1 MKQNLKER
9 LNSKRGITL
18 IALVITIIVLLILAG
33 VAIATLTGDN
43 GILTKAQSAKEKNA
57 QKTVEEQINLAVQ
70 ASKINEGLVIDK
82 DILEQE
88 LTNNGIEITKSEND
102 ELPWTVK
109 KDGYVYTIS
118 ENGEVK
124 EKEGIAITTGDIEIL
139 KGSTEGK
146 KVSAQILSGETGTIK
161 WESTGNI
168 TLSEAGENEVTVK
181 VNSNANAG
189 ETATVTAKVEGK
201 TYQDSINVK
210 IVAKVTGVTAEK
222 IEVSIGDKS
231 KIGKITAVPE
241 NAESVEVTSYVSQ
254 DITKATVD
262 EKTGEVTGVQEGETT
277 VTINAKGKLSGTVV
291 TGTCSVKVTKLDHS
305 EVVVPTITATG
316 NLANKPN
323 IKEVREGNIPIP
335 QGYNYIKGDKIGGAV
350 ITDAASGEEKVGN
363 EFVWVPVDEINDMA
377 QCNQAD
383 GTTLCNI
390 QVDSND
396 GHLYCS
402 THSNN
407 TNIVGKLY
415 ATSTESNFG
424 TANTIYNANSG
435 LREPANLSS
444 SYDSTST
451 NLSWTSTLY
460 QEEYNK
466 MIKSVSQYGGFYVG
480 RYEMSLN
487 SETKNAESKYG
498 ATSANASD
506 TDTNQWYGLYNKAKT
521 YAPENAR
528 QKVVSSMIWGSQY
541 DAMLKWMKG
550 NKINATSSSPTDLS
564 IGTTS
569 KNTTRVTGGANNGQ
583 TVSKDKL
590 NNIYDIIG
598 NSSEWT
604 QEAKN
609 TNLRVYRGGNYT
621 NSDAP
626 SIRGSYNPTVA
637 NSRGSRLTLYLK

>member
-9 LNSKRGITL
+9 VNGKNGITL

-33 VAIATLTGDN
+33 VTIATLTGDN
-43 GILTKAQSAKEKNA
+43 GILTKAQNAKEKNA

-118 ENGEVK
+118 ENGEIK

-139 KGSTEGK
+139 KGSTKGK

-161 WESTGNI
+161 WEHTGNI
-168 TLSEAGENEVTVK
+168 TLSATEGNEITVN

-189 ETATVTAKVEGK
+189 DTATITARIDGK

-210 IVAKVTGVTAEK
+210 IVTQVTSVTAEK
-222 IEVSIGDKS
+222 IEVSIGDKK
-231 KIGKITAVPE
+231 KIEKITATPE
-241 NAESVEVTSYVSQ
+241 NAEGIEVTSYVSQ
-254 DITKATVD
+254 DTTKVTVD

-277 VTINAKGKLSGTVV
+277 VTISAKGKLSGAVV

-305 EVVVPTITATG
+305 EVVVPTITAKG
-316 NLANKPN
+316 NLTNKPN
-323 IKEVREGNIPIP
+323 IKEVRQGNIPIP

-350 ITDAASGEEKVGN
+350 ITDAATGVEKTGN
-363 EFVWVPVDEINDMA
+363 EFVWVPVDTLSNMAVVTSGTDANGNINYRGVLYNWGTDA
-377 QCNQAD
+377 TGNTAYDWSAD
-383 GTTLCNI
+383 
-390 QVDSND
+390 
-396 GHLYCS
+396 S
-402 THSNN
+402 TS
-407 TNIVGKLY
+407 
-415 ATSTESNFG
+415 F
-424 TANTIYNANSG
+424 
-435 LREPANLSS
+435 REPANLSG
-444 SYDSTST
+444 SYDSKSK
-451 NLSWTSTLY
+451 NSSWTSTLY

-506 TDTNQWYGLYNKAKT
+506 TDTNQWYGLYNRAKT
-521 YAPENAR
+521 YAPEKNSDNTENAS

-590 NNIYDIIG
+590 SNIYDLLG
-598 NSSEWT
+598 NSLEWT
-604 QEAKN
+604 QEANN
-609 TNLRVYRGGNYT
+609 TSYRVIRGGYY
-621 NSDAP
+621 NSSIAP
-626 SIRGSYNPTVA
+626 SYRSYDCPTDTL
-637 NSRGSRLTLYLK
+637 SYDGSRFTLYIK

>member
-1 MKQNLKER
+1 MKNKLKEQ
-9 LNSKRGITL
+9 LKINKGITL

-33 VAIATLTGDN
+33 VTIATLTGDN
-43 GILTKAQSAKEKNA
+43 GILTKAQNAKEKNA

-88 LTNNGIEITKSEND
+88 LTNNGIEITKSGND

-118 ENGEVK
+118 ENGEIK

-291 TGTCSVKVTKLDHS
+291 TGTCSVKVTKLNHS
-305 EVVVPTITATG
+305 EVVVPTITAAG
-316 NLANKPN
+316 NLANNDN

-335 QGYNYIKGDKIGGAV
+335 EGYNYIKGDKIGGAV

-363 EFVWVPVDEINDMA
+363 EFVWVPVDTLNNMA
-377 QCNQAD
+377 VVTS
-383 GTTLCNI
+383 GTDAN
-390 QVDSND
+390 
-396 GHLYCS
+396 G
-402 THSNN
+402 N
-407 TNIVGKLY
+407 TNYRGVLY
-415 ATSTESNFG
+415 DWNTDTTGNTQYEWSADSTS
-424 TANTIYNANSG
+424 YY
-435 LREPANLSS
+435 REPANLSS
-444 SYDSTST
+444 STEGDEANSSKIEGW
-451 NLSWTSTLY
+451 SSTLY

-506 TDTNQWYGLYNKAKT
+506 TDTNQWYGLYNRAKT
-521 YAPENAR
+521 YAPENAS

-590 NNIYDIIG
+590 SNIYDLLG
-598 NSSEWT
+598 NIREWT
-604 QEAKN
+604 QEAIS
-609 TNLRVYRGGNYT
+609 TAYRISRGGYY
-621 NSDAP
+621 SGSYAP
-626 SIRGSYNPTVA
+626 SSRTDNYPASTFSSY
-637 NSRGSRLTLYLK
+637 GSRLTLYIK

>member
-9 LNSKRGITL
+9 VNGKNGITL

-33 VAIATLTGDN
+33 VTIATLTGDN
-43 GILTKAQSAKEKNA
+43 GILTKAQNAKEKNA

-139 KGSTEGK
+139 KGSTKGK

-168 TLSEAGENEVTVK
+168 TISATEGNEITVNVK
-181 VNSNANAG
+181 SNANAG

-277 VTINAKGKLSGTVV
+277 VTINAKGKLSGAVV

-305 EVVVPTITATG
+305 EVVVPTITAKG

-323 IKEVREGNIPIP
+323 IKEVRQGNIPIP

-363 EFVWVPVDEINDMA
+363 EFVWVPVDEISKMA
-377 QCNQAD
+377 STD
-383 GTTLCNI
+383 IGGTDAN
-390 QVDSND
+390 
-396 GHLYCS
+396 G
-402 THSNN
+402 N
-407 TNIVGKLY
+407 TNYRGVLY
-415 ATSTESNFG
+415 NWYTDVTGNTAWNWSADSTS
-424 TANTIYNANSG
+424 Y
-435 LREPANLSS
+435 REPANLSS
-444 SYDSTST
+444 SYDSTSK
-451 NLSWTSTLY
+451 NSSWTSTLY

-466 MIKSVSQYGGFYVG
+466 MVKSVSEYGGFYIG
-480 RYEMSLN
+480 RYEMSIN
-487 SETKNAESKYG
+487 ATSKNAESKYG

-506 TDTNQWYGLYNKAKT
+506 TDTNQWYGLYNRAKT
-521 YAPENAR
+521 YAPEKNSDNTENAS

-590 NNIYDIIG
+590 SNIYDLLG
-598 NSSEWT
+598 NSLEWT
-604 QEAKN
+604 QEANN
-609 TNLRVYRGGNYT
+609 TSYRVIRGGYY
-621 NSDAP
+621 NSSIAP
-626 SIRGSYNPTVA
+626 SYRSYDCPTDTL
-637 NSRGSRLTLYLK
+637 SYDGSRFTLYIK

>member
-9 LNSKRGITL
+9 VNGKNGITL

-33 VAIATLTGDN
+33 VTIATLTGDN
-43 GILTKAQSAKEKNA
+43 GILTKAQNAKEKNA

-139 KGSTEGK
+139 KGSTKGK
-146 KVSAQILSGETGTIK
+146 KVSAQILRGETGTIK
-161 WESTGNI
+161 WEHTGNI
-168 TLSEAGENEVTVK
+168 TLSATEGNEVTVN
-181 VNSNANAG
+181 VNGNANAG
-189 ETATVTAKVEGK
+189 DTATITARIDGK

-210 IVAKVTGVTAEK
+210 IVTQVTSVTAEK
-222 IEVSIGDKS
+222 IEVSIGDKK
-231 KIGKITAVPE
+231 KIEKITATPE
-241 NAESVEVTSYVSQ
+241 NAEGIEVTSYVSQ
-254 DITKATVD
+254 DTTKVTVD

-277 VTINAKGKLSGTVV
+277 VTISAKGKLSGAVV

-305 EVVVPTITATG
+305 EVVVPTITAKG

-323 IKEVREGNIPIP
+323 IKEVRQGNIPIP

-363 EFVWVPVDEINDMA
+363 EFVWVPVDEISKMA
-377 QCNQAD
+377 STD
-383 GTTLCNI
+383 IGGTDAN
-390 QVDSND
+390 
-396 GHLYCS
+396 G
-402 THSNN
+402 N
-407 TNIVGKLY
+407 TNYRGVLY
-415 ATSTESNFG
+415 NWGTDATGNTAWNWSADSTS
-424 TANTIYNANSG
+424 Y
-435 LREPANLSS
+435 REPANLSS
-444 SYDSTST
+444 SYDSKSK
-451 NLSWTSTLY
+451 NSSWTSTLY

-506 TDTNQWYGLYNKAKT
+506 TDTNQWYGLYNRAKT
-521 YAPENAR
+521 YAPENAS

-550 NKINATSSSPTDLS
+550 NKINVTSSSPTDLS
-564 IGTTS
+564 IGNTS
-569 KNTTRVTGGANNGQ
+569 RNTTRVTGGANNGQ

-590 NNIYDIIG
+590 SNIYDLLG
-598 NSSEWT
+598 NSLEWT
-604 QEAKN
+604 QEANN
-609 TNLRVYRGGNYT
+609 TYYRVIRGGYY
-621 NSDAP
+621 NSSLAP
-626 SIRGSYNPTVA
+626 SYRSYDCPTDTL
-637 NSRGSRLTLYLK
+637 SYDGSRFTLYIK

>member
-9 LNSKRGITL
+9 GNGKNGITL
-18 IALVITIIVLLILAG
+18 IALVITIIVLLILVG
-33 VAIATLTGDN
+33 VTIATLTGDN
-43 GILTKAQSAKEKNA
+43 GILTKAQNAKEKNA
-57 QKTVEEQINLAVQ
+57 QKTVEEQIKLAVQ

-118 ENGEVK
+118 KNGEVK

-139 KGSTEGK
+139 KGSTKGK

-168 TLSEAGENEVTVK
+168 TISATEGNEITVN

-189 ETATVTAKVEGK
+189 DTATITARIDGK

-210 IVAKVTGVTAEK
+210 IVTQVTSVTAEK
-222 IEVSIGDKS
+222 IEVSIGDKK
-231 KIGKITAVPE
+231 KIEKITATPE
-241 NAESVEVTSYVSQ
+241 NAEGIEVTSYVSQ
-254 DITKATVD
+254 DTTKVTVD

-277 VTINAKGKLSGTVV
+277 VTISAKGKLSGAVV

-350 ITDAASGEEKVGN
+350 ITDAATGVEKTGN
-363 EFVWVPVDEINDMA
+363 EFVWVPVDTLSNMAVVTSGTDANGNINYRGVLYNWGTDA
-377 QCNQAD
+377 TGNTAWNWSAD
-383 GTTLCNI
+383 
-390 QVDSND
+390 
-396 GHLYCS
+396 S
-402 THSNN
+402 TS
-407 TNIVGKLY
+407 
-415 ATSTESNFG
+415 F
-424 TANTIYNANSG
+424 
-435 LREPANLSS
+435 REPANLSG
-444 SYDSTST
+444 SYDSKSK
-451 NLSWTSTLY
+451 NSSWTSTLY

-498 ATSANASD
+498 ATSATAES
-506 TDTNQWYGLYNKAKT
+506 TSAKQWYGLYNKAKT
-521 YAPENAR
+521 YAPENAS

-550 NKINATSSSPTDLS
+550 NKINVTSSSPTDLS

-569 KNTTRVTGGANNGQ
+569 RNTTRVTGGANNGQ

-590 NNIYDIIG
+590 SNIYDLLG
-598 NSSEWT
+598 NSLEWT
-604 QEAKN
+604 QEANN
-609 TNLRVYRGGNYT
+609 TSYRVIRGGYY
-621 NSDAP
+621 NSSIAP
-626 SIRGSYNPTVA
+626 SYRSYDCPTDTLS
-637 NSRGSRLTLYLK
+637 NDGSRFTLYIK

>member
-9 LNSKRGITL
+9 VKGKNGITL

-33 VAIATLTGDN
+33 VTIATLTGDN
-43 GILTKAQSAKEKNA
+43 GILTKAQNAKEKNA

-88 LTNNGIEITKSEND
+88 LTNNGIEIIKSEND

-124 EKEGIAITTGDIEIL
+124 EKEGIAITTGDTEIL

-161 WESTGNI
+161 WEHTGNI
-168 TLSEAGENEVTVK
+168 TLSATEGNEVTVN

-189 ETATVTAKVEGK
+189 DIATITARIDGK

-210 IVAKVTGVTAEK
+210 IVTQVTSVTAEK
-222 IEVSIGDKS
+222 IEVSIGDKK
-231 KIGKITAVPE
+231 KIEKITATPE
-241 NAESVEVTSYVSQ
+241 NAEGIEVTSYVSQ
-254 DITKATVD
+254 DTTKVTVD

-277 VTINAKGKLSGTVV
+277 VTISAKGKLSGAVV

-305 EVVVPTITATG
+305 EVVVPTITAKG

-323 IKEVREGNIPIP
+323 IKEVRQGNIPIP

-350 ITDAASGEEKVGN
+350 ITDAATGVEKTGN
-363 EFVWVPVDEINDMA
+363 EFVWVPVDTLSNMA
-377 QCNQAD
+377 VPTS
-383 GTTLCNI
+383 GTDANE
-390 QVDSND
+390 
-396 GHLYCS
+396 
-402 THSNN
+402 N
-407 TNIVGKLY
+407 TNYRGVLY
-415 ATSTESNFG
+415 NWNTDATGNTAYDWSADSTS
-424 TANTIYNANSG
+424 Y
-435 LREPANLSS
+435 REPANLSS

-451 NLSWTSTLY
+451 NSSWTSTLY

-498 ATSANASD
+498 ATSATAES
-506 TDTNQWYGLYNKAKT
+506 TSAKQWYGLYNKAKT
-521 YAPENAR
+521 YAPENAS

-550 NKINATSSSPTDLS
+550 NKINVTSSSPTDLS
-564 IGTTS
+564 IGNTS
-569 KNTTRVTGGANNGQ
+569 RNTTRVTGGANNGQ

-590 NNIYDIIG
+590 SNIYDLLG
-598 NSSEWT
+598 NSREWT
-604 QEAKN
+604 QEANN
-609 TNLRVYRGGNYT
+609 TNYRVYRGGRYDTGHAPSYRNYYGPTLT
-621 NSDAP
+621 NSY
-626 SIRGSYNPTVA
+626 G
-637 NSRGSRLTLYLK
+637 GSRLTLYIK

>member
-9 LNSKRGITL
+9 VNGKNGITL

-33 VAIATLTGDN
+33 VTIATLTGDN

-70 ASKINEGLVIDK
+70 ASRINEGLVIDK

-139 KGSTEGK
+139 KGSTERK

-161 WESTGNI
+161 WEHTGNI
-168 TLSEAGENEVTVK
+168 TLSETGENEVTVN

-189 ETATVTAKVEGK
+189 DIATITARIDGK

-210 IVAKVTGVTAEK
+210 IVAQVTSVTAEK
-222 IEVSIGDKS
+222 IEVSIGDKK
-231 KIGKITAVPE
+231 KIEKITATPE
-241 NAESVEVTSYVSQ
+241 NAEGIEVTSYVSQ
-254 DITKATVD
+254 DTTKVTVD

-277 VTINAKGKLSGTVV
+277 VTISAKGKLSGAVV

-305 EVVVPTITATG
+305 EVVVPTITAKG

-323 IKEVREGNIPIP
+323 IKEVRQGNIPIP

-350 ITDAASGEEKVGN
+350 ITDAATGVEKTGN
-363 EFVWVPVDEINDMA
+363 EFVWVPVDTLSNMAVVTSGTDANGNINYRGVLY
-377 QCNQAD
+377 NWGAD
-383 GTTLCNI
+383 ATGNTAYDWSA
-390 QVDSND
+390 DS
-396 GHLYCS
+396 
-402 THSNN
+402 
-407 TNIVGKLY
+407 
-415 ATSTESNFG
+415 TS
-424 TANTIYNANSG
+424 Y
-435 LREPANLSS
+435 REPANLSS
-444 SYDSTST
+444 SYDSTSK
-451 NLSWTSTLY
+451 NSSWTSTLY

-506 TDTNQWYGLYNKAKT
+506 TDTNQWYGLYNRAKT
-521 YAPENAR
+521 YAPEKNSDNTENAS

-550 NKINATSSSPTDLS
+550 NKINVTSSSPTDLS
-564 IGTTS
+564 IGNTS

-590 NNIYDIIG
+590 SNIYDLLG
-598 NSSEWT
+598 NSYEWT
-604 QEAKN
+604 QEA
-609 TNLRVYRGGNYT
+609 NLTDSRVSRGGYYDFSYAPNVRSNGNPPYT
-621 NSDAP
+621 
-626 SIRGSYNPTVA
+626 GSVF
-637 NSRGSRLTLYLK
+637 GSRLTLYIK

>member
-1 MKQNLKER
+1 MKNKLKEQ
-9 LNSKRGITL
+9 LKINKGITL

-33 VAIATLTGDN
+33 VTIATLTGDN
-43 GILTKAQSAKEKNA
+43 GILTKAQNAKEKNA

-88 LTNNGIEITKSEND
+88 LTNNGIEITKSGND

-118 ENGEVK
+118 ENGEIK

-291 TGTCSVKVTKLDHS
+291 TGTCSVKVTKLNHS
-305 EVVVPTITATG
+305 EVVVPTITAAG
-316 NLANKPN
+316 NLANNDN

-335 QGYNYIKGDKIGGAV
+335 EGYNYIKGDKIGGAV

-363 EFVWVPVDEINDMA
+363 EFVWVPVDTLNNMA
-377 QCNQAD
+377 VVTS
-383 GTTLCNI
+383 GTDAN
-390 QVDSND
+390 
-396 GHLYCS
+396 G
-402 THSNN
+402 N
-407 TNIVGKLY
+407 TNYRGVLY
-415 ATSTESNFG
+415 DWNTDTTGNTQYEWSADSTS
-424 TANTIYNANSG
+424 YY
-435 LREPANLSS
+435 REPANLSS
-444 SYDSTST
+444 STEGDEANSSKIEGW
-451 NLSWTSTLY
+451 SSTLY

-498 ATSANASD
+498 ATSATAES
-506 TDTNQWYGLYNKAKT
+506 TSAKQWYGLYNKAKT
-521 YAPENAR
+521 YAPENAS

-541 DAMLKWMKG
+541 DAILKWMKG
-550 NKINATSSSPTDLS
+550 NNINVTSSSPTDLS

-590 NNIYDIIG
+590 SNIYDLLG
-598 NSSEWT
+598 NIREWT
-604 QEAKN
+604 QEAIS
-609 TNLRVYRGGNYT
+609 TAYRISRGGYY
-621 NSDAP
+621 SGSYAP
-626 SIRGSYNPTVA
+626 SNRTDNYPTSTFSSY
-637 NSRGSRLTLYLK
+637 GSRLTLYIK

>member
-9 LNSKRGITL
+9 VNGKNGITL

-33 VAIATLTGDN
+33 VTIATLTGDN
-43 GILTKAQSAKEKNA
+43 GILTKAQNAKEKNA

-70 ASKINEGLVIDK
+70 ASRINEGLVINK
-82 DILEQE
+82 EILEQE

-118 ENGEVK
+118 KNGEVK

-139 KGSTEGK
+139 KGSTKGK

-168 TLSEAGENEVTVK
+168 TISATEGNEITVN

-189 ETATVTAKVEGK
+189 DTATITARIDGK

-210 IVAKVTGVTAEK
+210 IVTQVTSVTAEK
-222 IEVSIGDKS
+222 IEVSIGDKK
-231 KIGKITAVPE
+231 KIEKITATPE
-241 NAESVEVTSYVSQ
+241 NAEGIEVTSYVSQ
-254 DITKATVD
+254 DTTKVTVD

-277 VTINAKGKLSGTVV
+277 VTISAKGKLSGAVV
-291 TGTCSVKVTKLDHS
+291 TGTCSVKITKLDHS

-323 IKEVREGNIPIP
+323 IKEVRQGNIPIP

-363 EFVWVPVDEINDMA
+363 EFVWVPVDEISKMA
-377 QCNQAD
+377 STD
-383 GTTLCNI
+383 IGGTDAN
-390 QVDSND
+390 
-396 GHLYCS
+396 G
-402 THSNN
+402 N
-407 TNIVGKLY
+407 TNYRGVLY
-415 ATSTESNFG
+415 NWGTDATGNTAWNWSADSTS
-424 TANTIYNANSG
+424 Y
-435 LREPANLSS
+435 REPANLSS
-444 SYDSTST
+444 SYDSKSK
-451 NLSWTSTLY
+451 NSSWTSTLY

-506 TDTNQWYGLYNKAKT
+506 TDTNQWYGLYNRAKT
-521 YAPENAR
+521 YAPENAS

-550 NKINATSSSPTDLS
+550 NKINVTSSSPTDLS
-564 IGTTS
+564 IGNTS
-569 KNTTRVTGGANNGQ
+569 RNTTRVTGGANNGQ

-590 NNIYDIIG
+590 SNIYDLLG
-598 NSSEWT
+598 NSLEWT
-604 QEAKN
+604 QETNN
-609 TNLRVYRGGNYT
+609 TYYRVIRGGYY
-621 NSDAP
+621 NSSLAP
-626 SIRGSYNPTVA
+626 SYRSYDCPTDTL
-637 NSRGSRLTLYLK
+637 SYDGSRFTLYIK

>member
-1 MKQNLKER
+1 M
-9 LNSKRGITL
+9 
-18 IALVITIIVLLILAG
+18 
-33 VAIATLTGDN
+33 
-43 GILTKAQSAKEKNA
+43 
-57 QKTVEEQINLAVQ
+57 Q
-70 ASKINEGLVIDK
+70 ASRINEGLVINK
-82 DILEQE
+82 EILEQE

-118 ENGEVK
+118 ENGEIK

-139 KGSTEGK
+139 KGSTKGK

-161 WESTGNI
+161 WEHTGNI
-168 TLSEAGENEVTVK
+168 TLSATEGNEITVN

-189 ETATVTAKVEGK
+189 DTATITARIDGK

-210 IVAKVTGVTAEK
+210 IVTQVTSVTAEK
-222 IEVSIGDKS
+222 IEVSIGDKK
-231 KIGKITAVPE
+231 KIEKITATPE
-241 NAESVEVTSYVSQ
+241 NAEGIEVTSYVSQ
-254 DITKATVD
+254 DTTKVTVD

-277 VTINAKGKLSGTVV
+277 VTISAKGKLSGAVV
-291 TGTCSVKVTKLDHS
+291 TGTCSVKITKLDHS

-323 IKEVREGNIPIP
+323 IKEVRQGNIPIP

-363 EFVWVPVDEINDMA
+363 EFVWVPVDEISKMA
-377 QCNQAD
+377 STD
-383 GTTLCNI
+383 IGGTDANR
-390 QVDSND
+390 
-396 GHLYCS
+396 
-402 THSNN
+402 N
-407 TNIVGKLY
+407 TNYRGVLY
-415 ATSTESNFG
+415 NWGTDATGNTAWNWSADSTS
-424 TANTIYNANSG
+424 Y
-435 LREPANLSS
+435 REPANLSS
-444 SYDSTST
+444 SYDSKSK
-451 NLSWTSTLY
+451 NSSWTSTLY

-498 ATSANASD
+498 ATSATAES
-506 TDTNQWYGLYNKAKT
+506 TSAKQWYGLYNKAKT
-521 YAPENAR
+521 YAPENAS

-541 DAMLKWMKG
+541 DAILKWMKG
-550 NKINATSSSPTDLS
+550 NNINVTSSSPTDLS

-590 NNIYDIIG
+590 SNIYDLLG
-598 NSSEWT
+598 NSLEWT
-604 QEAKN
+604 QETNN
-609 TNLRVYRGGNYT
+609 TYYRVIRGGYY
-621 NSDAP
+621 NSSLAP
-626 SIRGSYNPTVA
+626 SYRSYDCPTDTLSYDD
-637 NSRGSRLTLYLK
+637 SRFTLYIK

>member
-1 MKQNLKER
+1 MKNKLKEQ
-9 LNSKRGITL
+9 LKTNKGITL

-33 VAIATLTGDN
+33 VTIATLTGDN
-43 GILTKAQSAKEKNA
+43 GILTKAQNAKEKNA

-70 ASKINEGLVIDK
+70 ASRINEGLVIDK

-161 WESTGNI
+161 WEHTGNI
-168 TLSEAGENEVTVK
+168 TLSATEGNEVTVN

-189 ETATVTAKVEGK
+189 DIATITARIDGK

-210 IVAKVTGVTAEK
+210 IVTQVTSVTAEK
-222 IEVSIGDKS
+222 IEVSIGDKK
-231 KIGKITAVPE
+231 KIEKITATPE
-241 NAESVEVTSYVSQ
+241 NAEGIEVTSYVSQ
-254 DITKATVD
+254 DTTKVTVD

-277 VTINAKGKLSGTVV
+277 VTISAKGKLSGAVV

-305 EVVVPTITATG
+305 EVVVPTITAKG

-323 IKEVREGNIPIP
+323 IKEVRQGNIPIP

-350 ITDAASGEEKVGN
+350 ITDAATGVEKTGN
-363 EFVWVPVDEINDMA
+363 EFVWVPVDTLSNMAVVTSGTDANGNINYRGVLY
-377 QCNQAD
+377 NWGAD
-383 GTTLCNI
+383 ATGNTAWNWSA
-390 QVDSND
+390 DS
-396 GHLYCS
+396 
-402 THSNN
+402 
-407 TNIVGKLY
+407 
-415 ATSTESNFG
+415 TS
-424 TANTIYNANSG
+424 Y
-435 LREPANLSS
+435 REPANLSS
-444 SYDSTST
+444 SYDSTSK
-451 NLSWTSTLY
+451 NSSWTSTLY

-466 MIKSVSQYGGFYVG
+466 MVKSVSEYGGFYIG
-480 RYEMSLN
+480 RYEMSIN
-487 SETKNAESKYG
+487 ATSKNAESKYG

-521 YAPENAR
+521 YAPEKNSDNTENAS

-550 NKINATSSSPTDLS
+550 NKINVTSSSPTDLS
-564 IGTTS
+564 IGNTS
-569 KNTTRVTGGANNGQ
+569 RNTTRVTGGANNGQ

-590 NNIYDIIG
+590 SNIYDLLG
-598 NSSEWT
+598 NIREWT
-604 QEAKN
+604 QEAIS
-609 TNLRVYRGGNYT
+609 TAYRISRGGYY
-621 NSDAP
+621 SGSYAP
-626 SIRGSYNPTVA
+626 SSRTDNYPASTFSSY
-637 NSRGSRLTLYLK
+637 GSRLTLYIK

>member
-1 MKQNLKER
+1 MKNKLKEQ
-9 LNSKRGITL
+9 LKTNKGITL

-33 VAIATLTGDN
+33 VTIATLTGDN
-43 GILTKAQSAKEKNA
+43 GILTKAQNAKEKNA

-70 ASKINEGLVIDK
+70 ASRINEGLVIDK

-118 ENGEVK
+118 ANGEVK
-124 EKEGIAITTGDIEIL
+124 EKEGLVITAGDIEIL
-139 KGSTEGK
+139 KGATEGK
-146 KVSAQILSGETGTIK
+146 KVRAQILSGETGTIK

-168 TLSEAGENEVTVK
+168 TLSEAGENEVTVN

-189 ETATVTAKVEGK
+189 DIATITARIDGK

-210 IVAKVTGVTAEK
+210 IVAQVTSVTAEK
-222 IEVSIGDKS
+222 IEVSIGDKK
-231 KIGKITAVPE
+231 KIEKITAMPE
-241 NAESVEVTSYVSQ
+241 NAEGIEVTSYVSQ
-254 DITKATVD
+254 DTTKVTVD

-277 VTINAKGKLSGTVV
+277 VTISAKGKLSGAVV
-291 TGTCSVKVTKLDHS
+291 TGTCSVKVTKLDHL

-323 IKEVREGNIPIP
+323 IKEVRQGNIPIP
-335 QGYNYIKGDKIGGAV
+335 QGYNYIKGDKIGGVV
-350 ITDAASGEEKVGN
+350 ITDAASGKEKEGN
-363 EFVWVPVDEINDMA
+363 EFVWVPVDTLSDMA
-377 QCNQAD
+377 VPTS
-383 GTTLCNI
+383 GTDAN
-390 QVDSND
+390 
-396 GHLYCS
+396 G
-402 THSNN
+402 N
-407 TNIVGKLY
+407 TNYRGVLYNWIIDATGKTVY
-415 ATSTESNFG
+415 NWSADSTS
-424 TANTIYNANSG
+424 Y
-435 LREPANLSS
+435 REPANLSS

-451 NLSWTSTLY
+451 NPSWTSTLY

-498 ATSANASD
+498 ATSATAES
-506 TDTNQWYGLYNKAKT
+506 TSAKQWYGLYNKAKT
-521 YAPENAR
+521 YAPENAS

-550 NKINATSSSPTDLS
+550 NNINVTSSSPTDLS

-569 KNTTRVTGGANNGQ
+569 KNTTRVTGGPNDGQ

-590 NNIYDIIG
+590 SNIYDLLG
-598 NSSEWT
+598 NSYEWT
-604 QEAKN
+604 QEAN
-609 TNLRVYRGGNYT
+609 DTNYRVLRGGHYDY
-621 NSDAP
+621 SVAP
-626 SIRGSYNPTVA
+626 SYRDNGYPTYA
-637 NSRGSRLTLYLK
+637 NSNGGSRLTLYIK

>member
-9 LNSKRGITL
+9 VNGKNGITL

-33 VAIATLTGDN
+33 VTIATLTGDN

-70 ASKINEGLVIDK
+70 ASRINEGLVIDK

-124 EKEGIAITTGDIEIL
+124 EKEGIAITTGDTEIL

-161 WESTGNI
+161 WEHTGNI
-168 TLSEAGENEVTVK
+168 TLSATEGNEVTVN

-189 ETATVTAKVEGK
+189 DIATITARIDGK

-210 IVAKVTGVTAEK
+210 IVAQVTSVTAEK
-222 IEVSIGDKS
+222 IEVSIGDKK
-231 KIGKITAVPE
+231 KIEKITAMPE
-241 NAESVEVTSYVSQ
+241 NAEGIEVTSYVSQ
-254 DITKATVD
+254 DTTKVTVD

-277 VTINAKGKLSGTVV
+277 VTINAKGKLSGTIV

-350 ITDAASGEEKVGN
+350 ITDAATGVEKTGN
-363 EFVWVPVDEINDMA
+363 EFVWVPVDTLSNMA
-377 QCNQAD
+377 VPTS
-383 GTTLCNI
+383 GTDANE
-390 QVDSND
+390 
-396 GHLYCS
+396 
-402 THSNN
+402 N
-407 TNIVGKLY
+407 TNYRGVLY
-415 ATSTESNFG
+415 NWNTDATGNTAYDWSADSTS
-424 TANTIYNANSG
+424 Y
-435 LREPANLSS
+435 REPANLSS
-444 SYDSTST
+444 SYDSTSK
-451 NLSWTSTLY
+451 NSSWTSTLY

-466 MIKSVSQYGGFYVG
+466 MVKSVSEYGGFYIG
-480 RYEMSLN
+480 RYEMSIN
-487 SETKNAESKYG
+487 ATSKNAESKYG

-506 TDTNQWYGLYNKAKT
+506 TDTNQWYGLYNRAKT
-521 YAPENAR
+521 YAPENAS

-590 NNIYDIIG
+590 SNIYDLLG
-598 NSSEWT
+598 NSREWT
-604 QEAKN
+604 QEAYG
-609 TNLRVYRGGNYT
+609 TDYRVYRGGRYDTGHAPSYRNYYGPTLT
-621 NSDAP
+621 NSY
-626 SIRGSYNPTVA
+626 G
-637 NSRGSRLTLYLK
+637 GSRLTLYIK

>member
-9 LNSKRGITL
+9 VNGKNGITL

-33 VAIATLTGDN
+33 VTIATLTGDN
-43 GILTKAQSAKEKNA
+43 GILTKAQNAKEKNA

-70 ASKINEGLVIDK
+70 ASRINEGLVINK
-82 DILEQE
+82 EILEQE

-118 ENGEVK
+118 ENGEIK

-139 KGSTEGK
+139 KGSTKGK

-161 WESTGNI
+161 WEHTGNI
-168 TLSEAGENEVTVK
+168 TLSATEGNEITVN

-189 ETATVTAKVEGK
+189 DTATITARIDGK

-210 IVAKVTGVTAEK
+210 IVTQVTSVTAEK
-222 IEVSIGDKS
+222 IEVSIGDKK
-231 KIGKITAVPE
+231 KIEKITATPE
-241 NAESVEVTSYVSQ
+241 NAEGIEVTSYVSQ
-254 DITKATVD
+254 DTTKVTVD

-277 VTINAKGKLSGTVV
+277 VTISAKGKLSEAVV

-350 ITDAASGEEKVGN
+350 ITDAATGVEKTGN
-363 EFVWVPVDEINDMA
+363 EFVWVPVDTLSNMAVVTSGTDANGNINYRGVLYNWGTDA
-377 QCNQAD
+377 TGNTAYDWSAD
-383 GTTLCNI
+383 
-390 QVDSND
+390 
-396 GHLYCS
+396 S
-402 THSNN
+402 TS
-407 TNIVGKLY
+407 
-415 ATSTESNFG
+415 F
-424 TANTIYNANSG
+424 
-435 LREPANLSS
+435 REPANLSG
-444 SYDSTST
+444 SYDSKSK
-451 NLSWTSTLY
+451 NSSWTSTLY

-498 ATSANASD
+498 ATSATAES
-506 TDTNQWYGLYNKAKT
+506 TSAKQWYGLYNKAKT
-521 YAPENAR
+521 YAPENAS

-550 NKINATSSSPTDLS
+550 NKINVTSSSPTDLS

-590 NNIYDIIG
+590 SNIYDLLG
-598 NSSEWT
+598 NSIEWT
-604 QEAKN
+604 QEAN
-609 TNLRVYRGGNYT
+609 DTYYRVRRGGTYDFSLAPSFRFGYYPTGT
-621 NSDAP
+621 NS
-626 SIRGSYNPTVA
+626 SF
-637 NSRGSRLTLYLK
+637 GSRLTLYIK

>member
-9 LNSKRGITL
+9 VNGKNGITL

-33 VAIATLTGDN
+33 VTIATLTGDN
-43 GILTKAQSAKEKNA
+43 GILTKAQNAKEKNA

-161 WESTGNI
+161 WEHTGNI
-168 TLSEAGENEVTVK
+168 TLSATEGNEVTVN

-189 ETATVTAKVEGK
+189 DIATITARIDGK

-210 IVAKVTGVTAEK
+210 IVTQVTSVTAEK
-222 IEVSIGDKS
+222 IEVSIGDKK
-231 KIGKITAVPE
+231 KIEKITATPE
-241 NAESVEVTSYVSQ
+241 NAEGIEVTSYVSQ
-254 DITKATVD
+254 DTTKVTVD

-277 VTINAKGKLSGTVV
+277 VTISAKGKLSGAVV

-305 EVVVPTITATG
+305 EVVVPTITAKG
-316 NLANKPN
+316 NLTNKPN
-323 IKEVREGNIPIP
+323 IKEVRQGNIPIP

-350 ITDAASGEEKVGN
+350 ITDAATGVEKTGN
-363 EFVWVPVDEINDMA
+363 EFVWVPVDTLSNMAVVTSGTDANGNINYRGVLYNWGTDA
-377 QCNQAD
+377 TGNTAYDWSAD
-383 GTTLCNI
+383 
-390 QVDSND
+390 
-396 GHLYCS
+396 S
-402 THSNN
+402 TS
-407 TNIVGKLY
+407 
-415 ATSTESNFG
+415 F
-424 TANTIYNANSG
+424 
-435 LREPANLSS
+435 REPANLSG
-444 SYDSTST
+444 SYDSKSK
-451 NLSWTSTLY
+451 NSSWTSTLY

-498 ATSANASD
+498 ATSATAES
-506 TDTNQWYGLYNKAKT
+506 TSAKQWYGLYNKAKT
-521 YAPENAR
+521 YAPENAS

-550 NKINATSSSPTDLS
+550 NKINVTSSSPTDLS

-590 NNIYDIIG
+590 SNIYDLLG

-604 QEAKN
+604 QVAN
-609 TNLRVYRGGNYT
+609 DTNYRVDRGGYYFV
-621 NSDAP
+621 SFAP
-626 SIRGSYNPTVA
+626 SGRGSGYPT
-637 NSRGSRLTLYLK
+637 NTLSTDGSRLTLYIK

>member
-9 LNSKRGITL
+9 VNGKNGITL

-33 VAIATLTGDN
+33 VTIATLTGDN
-43 GILTKAQSAKEKNA
+43 GILTKAQNAKEKNA

-70 ASKINEGLVIDK
+70 ASRINEGLVINK
-82 DILEQE
+82 EILEQE

-118 ENGEVK
+118 ENGEIK

-139 KGSTEGK
+139 KGSTKGK

-161 WESTGNI
+161 WEHTGNI
-168 TLSEAGENEVTVK
+168 TLSATEGNEITVN

-189 ETATVTAKVEGK
+189 DTATITARIDGK

-210 IVAKVTGVTAEK
+210 IVTQVTSVTAEK
-222 IEVSIGDKS
+222 IEVSIGDKK
-231 KIGKITAVPE
+231 KIEKITATPE
-241 NAESVEVTSYVSQ
+241 NAEGIEVTSYVSQ
-254 DITKATVD
+254 DTTKVTVD

-277 VTINAKGKLSGTVV
+277 VTISAKGKLSEAVV

-350 ITDAASGEEKVGN
+350 ITDAATGVEKTGN
-363 EFVWVPVDEINDMA
+363 EFVWVPVDTLSNMAVVTSGTDANGNINYRGVLYNWGTDA
-377 QCNQAD
+377 TGNTAYDWSAD
-383 GTTLCNI
+383 
-390 QVDSND
+390 
-396 GHLYCS
+396 S
-402 THSNN
+402 TS
-407 TNIVGKLY
+407 
-415 ATSTESNFG
+415 F
-424 TANTIYNANSG
+424 
-435 LREPANLSS
+435 REPANLSG
-444 SYDSTST
+444 SYDSKSK
-451 NLSWTSTLY
+451 NSSWTSTLY

-506 TDTNQWYGLYNKAKT
+506 TDTNQWYGLYNRAKT
-521 YAPENAR
+521 YAPENAS

-550 NKINATSSSPTDLS
+550 NKINVTSSSPTDLS

-590 NNIYDIIG
+590 SNIYDLLG

-604 QEAKN
+604 QVAN
-609 TNLRVYRGGNYT
+609 DTNYRVDRGGYYNLSY
-621 NSDAP
+621 AP
-626 SIRGSYNPTVA
+626 SNRLDNFPTSTLSGS
-637 NSRGSRLTLYLK
+637 GGRLTLYIK

>member
-9 LNSKRGITL
+9 VKGKNGITL

-33 VAIATLTGDN
+33 VTIATLTGDN
-43 GILTKAQSAKEKNA
+43 GILTKAQNAKEKNA

-70 ASKINEGLVIDK
+70 ASRINEGLVIDK

-168 TLSEAGENEVTVK
+168 TLSATEGNEVTVN

-189 ETATVTAKVEGK
+189 DTATITAKIEGK

-210 IVAKVTGVTAEK
+210 IVAQVTSVTAEK
-222 IEVSIGDKS
+222 IEVSIGAKK
-231 KIGKITAVPE
+231 KIEKVIAMEE
-241 NAESVEVTSYVSQ
+241 NAEGIEVTSYVSQ
-254 DITKATVD
+254 DTTKATVN
-262 EKTGEVTGVQEGETT
+262 ETTGEVTGVQEGETT
-277 VTINAKGKLSGTVV
+277 VTISAKGKLSGAVV

-316 NLANKPN
+316 NLANNDN

-350 ITDAASGEEKVGN
+350 ITDAASGEERVGN
-363 EFVWVPVDEINDMA
+363 EFVWVPVDDISKMVSTDIG
-377 QCNQAD
+377 
-383 GTTLCNI
+383 GTDAN
-390 QVDSND
+390 
-396 GHLYCS
+396 G
-402 THSNN
+402 N
-407 TNIVGKLY
+407 TNYRGVLY
-415 ATSTESNFG
+415 DWKTDATGNTVYDWSADSTSN
-424 TANTIYNANSG
+424 
-435 LREPANLSS
+435 REPANLDSN
-444 SYDSTST
+444 YDSTSK
-451 NLSWTSTLY
+451 NSSWTSTLY
-460 QEEYNK
+460 QEEYKK

-506 TDTNQWYGLYNKAKT
+506 TDTNMWYGLYNKAKT
-521 YAPENAR
+521 YAPENAS

-550 NKINATSSSPTDLS
+550 NNINVTSTTPTDLS

-569 KNTTRVTGGANNGQ
+569 RNTARVTG

-590 NNIYDIIG
+590 SNIYDLLG
-598 NSSEWT
+598 NSFEWT
-604 QEAKN
+604 QEASN
-609 TNLRVYRGGNYT
+609 VNYRVDRGGCYNF
-621 NSDAP
+621 SGAP
-626 SIRGSYNPTVA
+626 SYRSYHNNFPTYIY
-637 NSRGSRLTLYLK
+637 SYLGSRLTLYIK

>member
-9 LNSKRGITL
+9 GNGKNGITL

-33 VAIATLTGDN
+33 VTIATLTGDN
-43 GILTKAQSAKEKNA
+43 GILTKAQNAKEKNA

-161 WESTGNI
+161 WEHTGNI
-168 TLSEAGENEVTVK
+168 TLSETEGNEVTVN

-189 ETATVTAKVEGK
+189 DIATITARIDGK

-210 IVAKVTGVTAEK
+210 IVAQVTSVTAEK
-222 IEVSIGDKS
+222 IEVSIGDKK
-231 KIGKITAVPE
+231 KIKKVTVMPE
-241 NAESVEVTSYVSQ
+241 NAEGIEVTSYVSQ
-254 DITKATVD
+254 DTTKVTVD

-277 VTINAKGKLSGTVV
+277 VTISAKGKLSGAVV

-363 EFVWVPVDEINDMA
+363 EFVWVPVDEISKMA
-377 QCNQAD
+377 STD
-383 GTTLCNI
+383 IGGTDAN
-390 QVDSND
+390 
-396 GHLYCS
+396 G
-402 THSNN
+402 N
-407 TNIVGKLY
+407 TNYRGVLY
-415 ATSTESNFG
+415 NWGTDATGNTAWNWSADSTS
-424 TANTIYNANSG
+424 Y
-435 LREPANLSS
+435 REPANLSS
-444 SYDSTST
+444 SYDSKSK
-451 NLSWTSTLY
+451 NSSWTSTLY

-498 ATSANASD
+498 ATSATAES
-506 TDTNQWYGLYNKAKT
+506 TSAKQWYGLYNKAKT
-521 YAPENAR
+521 YAPENAS

-550 NKINATSSSPTDLS
+550 NKINVTSSSPTDLS
-564 IGTTS
+564 IGNTS
-569 KNTTRVTGGANNGQ
+569 RNTTRVTGGANNGQ

-590 NNIYDIIG
+590 SNIYDLLG
-598 NSSEWT
+598 NSLEWT
-604 QEAKN
+604 QETNN
-609 TNLRVYRGGNYT
+609 TYYRVIRGGYY
-621 NSDAP
+621 NSSLAP
-626 SIRGSYNPTVA
+626 SYRSYDCPTDTL
-637 NSRGSRLTLYLK
+637 SYDGSRFTLYIK

>member
-9 LNSKRGITL
+9 VNGKNGITL

-33 VAIATLTGDN
+33 VTIATLTGDN
-43 GILTKAQSAKEKNA
+43 GILTKAQNAKEKNA

-70 ASKINEGLVIDK
+70 ASRINEGLVINK
-82 DILEQE
+82 EILEQE

-118 ENGEVK
+118 ENGEIK

-139 KGSTEGK
+139 KGSTKGK

-161 WESTGNI
+161 WEHTGNI
-168 TLSEAGENEVTVK
+168 TLSATEGNEITVN

-189 ETATVTAKVEGK
+189 DTATITARIDGK

-210 IVAKVTGVTAEK
+210 IVTQVTSVTAEK
-222 IEVSIGDKS
+222 IEVSIGDKK
-231 KIGKITAVPE
+231 KIEKITATPE
-241 NAESVEVTSYVSQ
+241 NAEGIEVTSYVSQ
-254 DITKATVD
+254 DTTKVTVD

-277 VTINAKGKLSGTVV
+277 VTISAKGKLSEAVV

-350 ITDAASGEEKVGN
+350 ITDAATGVEKTGN
-363 EFVWVPVDEINDMA
+363 EFVWVPVDTLSNMA
-377 QCNQAD
+377 VPTS
-383 GTTLCNI
+383 GTDANE
-390 QVDSND
+390 
-396 GHLYCS
+396 
-402 THSNN
+402 N
-407 TNIVGKLY
+407 TNYRGVLY
-415 ATSTESNFG
+415 NWNTDATGNTAYDWSADSTS
-424 TANTIYNANSG
+424 Y
-435 LREPANLSS
+435 REPANLSS

-451 NLSWTSTLY
+451 NSSWTSTLY

-498 ATSANASD
+498 ATSATAES
-506 TDTNQWYGLYNKAKT
+506 TSAKQWYGLYNKAKT
-521 YAPENAR
+521 YAPENAS

-550 NKINATSSSPTDLS
+550 NKINVTSSSPTDLS

-590 NNIYDIIG
+590 SNIYDLLG

-604 QEAKN
+604 QVAN
-609 TNLRVYRGGNYT
+609 DTNYRVDRGGYYFV
-621 NSDAP
+621 SFAP
-626 SIRGSYNPTVA
+626 SGRGSGYPT
-637 NSRGSRLTLYLK
+637 NTLSTDGSRLTLYIK

>member
-9 LNSKRGITL
+9 VNGKNGITL

-33 VAIATLTGDN
+33 VTIATLTGDN
-43 GILTKAQSAKEKNA
+43 GILTKAQNAKEKNA

-70 ASKINEGLVIDK
+70 ASRINEGLVIDK

-118 ENGEVK
+118 ENGEIK

-139 KGSTEGK
+139 KGSTKGK

-161 WESTGNI
+161 WEHTGNI
-168 TLSEAGENEVTVK
+168 TLSATEGNEITVN

-189 ETATVTAKVEGK
+189 DTATITARIDGK

-210 IVAKVTGVTAEK
+210 IVTQVTSVTAEK
-222 IEVSIGDKS
+222 IEVSIGDKK
-231 KIGKITAVPE
+231 KIEKITATPE
-241 NAESVEVTSYVSQ
+241 NAEGIEVTSYVSQ
-254 DITKATVD
+254 DTTKVTVD

-277 VTINAKGKLSGTVV
+277 VTISAKGKLSGAVV

-350 ITDAASGEEKVGN
+350 ITDAATGVEKTGN
-363 EFVWVPVDEINDMA
+363 EFVWVPVDTLSNMAVVTSGTDANGNINYRGVLYNWGTDA
-377 QCNQAD
+377 TGNTAYDWSAD
-383 GTTLCNI
+383 
-390 QVDSND
+390 
-396 GHLYCS
+396 S
-402 THSNN
+402 TS
-407 TNIVGKLY
+407 
-415 ATSTESNFG
+415 F
-424 TANTIYNANSG
+424 
-435 LREPANLSS
+435 REPANLSS
-444 SYDSTST
+444 SYDSKSK
-451 NLSWTSTLY
+451 NSSWTSTLY

-498 ATSANASD
+498 ATSATAES
-506 TDTNQWYGLYNKAKT
+506 TSAKQWYGLYNKAKT
-521 YAPENAR
+521 YAPENAS

-541 DAMLKWMKG
+541 DAILKWMKG
-550 NKINATSSSPTDLS
+550 NKINVTSSSPTDLS

-590 NNIYDIIG
+590 SNIYDLLG

-604 QEAKN
+604 QVAN
-609 TNLRVYRGGNYT
+609 DTNYRVDRGGYYFV
-621 NSDAP
+621 SFAP
-626 SIRGSYNPTVA
+626 SGRGSGYPT
-637 NSRGSRLTLYLK
+637 NTLSTDGSRLTLYIK

>member
-1 MKQNLKER
+1 MKQTSK
-9 LNSKRGITL
+9 NSKGITL

-33 VAIATLTGDN
+33 VTIATITGDN
-43 GILTKAQSAKEKNA
+43 GILTKAQNAKEKNA
-57 QKTVEEQINLAVQ
+57 QKTIEEQINLAVQ
-70 ASKINEGLVIDK
+70 ASRINEGLLIDK
-82 DILEQE
+82 EILEEE
-88 LTNNGIEITKSEND
+88 LTNNGMEITKSENE

-118 ENGEVK
+118 ANGEVK
-124 EKEGIAITTGDIEIL
+124 EKEGLAITTGDIEIL
-139 KGSTEGK
+139 KGETEGK
-146 KVSAQILSGETGTIK
+146 KVRAQILSGETGTIK

-210 IVAKVTGVTAEK
+210 IVAKVTGVTVEK

-241 NAESVEVTSYVSQ
+241 NAEGVEVTSYVSQ
-254 DITKATVD
+254 DTTKATVD

-277 VTINAKGKLSGTVV
+277 VTINAKGKLSGTIV

-350 ITDAASGEEKVGN
+350 ITDAATGVEKTGN
-363 EFVWVPVDEINDMA
+363 EFVWVPVDTLSNMAVVTSGTDANGNINYRGVLY
-377 QCNQAD
+377 NWGAD
-383 GTTLCNI
+383 ATGNTAYDWSA
-390 QVDSND
+390 DS
-396 GHLYCS
+396 
-402 THSNN
+402 
-407 TNIVGKLY
+407 
-415 ATSTESNFG
+415 TS
-424 TANTIYNANSG
+424 Y
-435 LREPANLSS
+435 REPANLSS
-444 SYDSTST
+444 SYDSKSK
-451 NLSWTSTLY
+451 NSSWTSTLY

-498 ATSANASD
+498 ATSATAES
-506 TDTNQWYGLYNKAKT
+506 TSANQWYGLYNKAKT
-521 YAPENAR
+521 YAQESNTS

-541 DAMLKWMKG
+541 DAMLRWMVDSGVK
-550 NKINATSSSPTDLS
+550 NITSTSPVDLS
-564 IGTTS
+564 IGATS
-569 KNTTRVTGGANNGQ
+569 RNTTRVTGGANDGQ

-590 NNIYDIIG
+590 SNIYDLLG
-598 NSSEWT
+598 NSFEWT
-604 QEAKN
+604 QEADR
-609 TNLRVYRGGNYT
+609 TYFRVHRGGYYNY
-621 NSDAP
+621 SGAP
-626 SIRGSYNPTVA
+626 SDYDNFGYRYPT
-637 NSRGSRLTLYLK
+637 NDYSDIGSRLTLYIK

>member
-9 LNSKRGITL
+9 VNGKNGITL

-33 VAIATLTGDN
+33 VTIATLTGDN
-43 GILTKAQSAKEKNA
+43 GILTKAQNAKEKNA

-70 ASKINEGLVIDK
+70 ASRINEGLVINK
-82 DILEQE
+82 EILEQE

-118 ENGEVK
+118 ENGEIK

-139 KGSTEGK
+139 KGSTKGK

-161 WESTGNI
+161 WEHTGNI
-168 TLSEAGENEVTVK
+168 TLSATEGNEITVN

-189 ETATVTAKVEGK
+189 DTATITARIDGK

-210 IVAKVTGVTAEK
+210 IVTQVTSVTAEK
-222 IEVSIGDKS
+222 IEVSIGDKK
-231 KIGKITAVPE
+231 KIEKITATPE
-241 NAESVEVTSYVSQ
+241 NAEGIEVTSYVSQ
-254 DITKATVD
+254 DTTKVTVD

-277 VTINAKGKLSGTVV
+277 VTISAKGKLSGAVV

-323 IKEVREGNIPIP
+323 IKEVRQGNIPIP

-363 EFVWVPVDEINDMA
+363 EFVWVPVDEISKMA
-377 QCNQAD
+377 STD
-383 GTTLCNI
+383 IGGTDAN
-390 QVDSND
+390 
-396 GHLYCS
+396 G
-402 THSNN
+402 N
-407 TNIVGKLY
+407 TNYRGVLY
-415 ATSTESNFG
+415 NWGTDATGNTAWNWSADSTS
-424 TANTIYNANSG
+424 Y
-435 LREPANLSS
+435 REPANLSS
-444 SYDSTST
+444 SYDSKSK
-451 NLSWTSTLY
+451 NSSWTSTLY

-498 ATSANASD
+498 ATSATAES
-506 TDTNQWYGLYNKAKT
+506 TSAKQWYGLYNKAKT
-521 YAPENAR
+521 YAPENAS

-541 DAMLKWMKG
+541 DAILKWMKG
-550 NKINATSSSPTDLS
+550 NNINVTSSSPTDLS

-590 NNIYDIIG
+590 SNIYDLLG
-598 NSSEWT
+598 NSLEWT
-604 QEAKN
+604 QETNN
-609 TNLRVYRGGNYT
+609 TYYRVIRGGYY
-621 NSDAP
+621 NSSLAP
-626 SIRGSYNPTVA
+626 SYRSYDCPTDTL
-637 NSRGSRLTLYLK
+637 SYDGSRFTLYIK

>member
-9 LNSKRGITL
+9 VNGKNGITL

-33 VAIATLTGDN
+33 VTIATLTGDN
-43 GILTKAQSAKEKNA
+43 GILTKAQNAKEKNA

-70 ASKINEGLVIDK
+70 ASRINEGLVIDK

-124 EKEGIAITTGDIEIL
+124 EKEGLVITAGDIEIL
-139 KGSTEGK
+139 KGATEEK
-146 KVSAQILSGETGTIK
+146 KVRAQILSGETGTIK

-277 VTINAKGKLSGTVV
+277 VTINAKGKLSGAVV

-350 ITDAASGEEKVGN
+350 ITDAATGVEKTGN
-363 EFVWVPVDEINDMA
+363 EFVWVPVDTLSNMAVVTSGTDANGNINYRGVLY
-377 QCNQAD
+377 NWGAD
-383 GTTLCNI
+383 ATGNTAYDWSA
-390 QVDSND
+390 DS
-396 GHLYCS
+396 
-402 THSNN
+402 
-407 TNIVGKLY
+407 
-415 ATSTESNFG
+415 TS
-424 TANTIYNANSG
+424 Y
-435 LREPANLSS
+435 REPANLSS
-444 SYDSTST
+444 SYDSTSK
-451 NLSWTSTLY
+451 NSSWTSTLY

-466 MIKSVSQYGGFYVG
+466 MVKSVSEYGGFYIG
-480 RYEMSLN
+480 RYEMSIN
-487 SETKNAESKYG
+487 ATSKNAESKYG

-506 TDTNQWYGLYNKAKT
+506 TDTNQWYGLYNRAKT
-521 YAPENAR
+521 YAPENAS

-550 NKINATSSSPTDLS
+550 NKINVTSSSPTDLS
-564 IGTTS
+564 IGNTS
-569 KNTTRVTGGANNGQ
+569 RNTTRVTGGANNGQ

-590 NNIYDIIG
+590 SNIYDLLG
-598 NSSEWT
+598 NSREWT
-604 QEAKN
+604 QEAYG
-609 TNLRVYRGGNYT
+609 TDYRVYRGGNYGD
-621 NSDAP
+621 SDAP
-626 SIRGSYNPTVA
+626 SYRNCYDPT
-637 NSRGSRLTLYLK
+637 STRSSIGSRLTLYIK